1 MLKKYNPVFEE
12 YLSFYNAIRLK
23 IATQIST
30 LLTLVFILLSFL
42 FFRKDEISYVLP
54 FILGGIFSGF
64 SLIYTILTKNPNLAY
79 YIFIIT
85 GSLTCTFTI
94 FFLPKDLHV
103 TDFLWRIILLIFS
116 FIGAK
121 KIFSFILL
129 FYFFIEISFY
139 TQFFMVDNLRNFVFD
154 SRLQLIGLNIEFIV
168 TFSIVFYLLYYF
180 ILLNTK
186 AKEKL
191 TETLYT
197 QEQTNLELSKK
208 NEENIILVK
217 EIHHRVKNNL
227 QIIISLLRLQKEE
240 LKNEEAKVHFT
251 EAINRIMSM
260 STIHQR
266 LYQQENLEMVDVE
279 EYIRDI
285 VRELEMI
292 YVSNKQITLDI
303 QGNKEQMDLKM
314 IVPFGLILNELLTN
328 SFKHAFKETEN
339 GKITLKLES
348 KDMLVFIYSD
358 NGKWKQQQTDSNGF
372 GIELIEILTDQLEGK
387 YDMLATELGTNYI
400 FRFPIPKPDIQ
411 KES

>member
-1 MLKKYNPVFEE
+1 MLKKQNPIFEE
-12 YLSFYNAIRLK
+12 YVSYYNAIRLK
-23 IATQIST
+23 IATQIS
-30 LLTLVFILLSFL
+30 LVLTLVFILLSFL
-42 FFRKDEISYVLP
+42 FFRENEYSYVIP

-64 SLIYTILTKNPNLAY
+64 ALIYTLKTKNPNLAY

-121 KIFSFILL
+121 QSFSFILL
-129 FYFFIEISFY
+129 FYFFIEITIYS
-139 TQFFMVDNLRNFVFD
+139 QFFMVDNLRNFEFD

-191 TETLYT
+191 TESLKS
-197 QEQTNLELSKK
+197 QEQTNVELIRK
-208 NEENIILVK
+208 NEENITLVK

-240 LKNEEAKVHFT
+240 LKNEEAKKHFT

-266 LYQQENLEMVDVE
+266 LYQQDNLEMIDVE
-279 EYIRDI
+279 DYIRDM
-285 VRELEMI
+285 VRELQVI
-292 YVSNKQITLDI
+292 YANSKNIELEI
-303 QGNKEQMDLKM
+303 EANKEQMDLKM

-328 SFKHAFKETEN
+328 SFKHAFTETST
-339 GKITLKLES
+339 GRISIKLES
-348 KDMLVFIYSD
+348 KDMIVFIYSD
-358 NGKWKQQQTDSNGF
+358 TGKWKQELKEAKGF
-372 GIELIEILTDQLEGK
+372 GIELIQILTEQLDGSS
-387 YDMLATELGTNYI
+387 DMLATEIGTNYI
-400 FRFPIPKPDIQ
+400 FRFPKAN
-411 KES
+411 E

>member
-1 MLKKYNPVFEE
+1 MSRKQKNPIFED
-12 YLSFYNAIRLK
+12 YVSYYNAIRFK
-23 IATQIST
+23 IAKQISLVLT
-30 LLTLVFILLSFL
+30 LLFILLSFL
-42 FFRKDEISYVLP
+42 FYRSDELSYVIP
-54 FILGGIFSGF
+54 FILGAMFSSF
-64 SLIYTILTKNPNLAY
+64 ALTYTIKTKNPDLAY
-79 YIFIIT
+79 YILIIT
-85 GSLTCTFTI
+85 GTLTCTFTI

-121 KIFSFILL
+121 KIFSYILL
-129 FYFFIEISFY
+129 FYFFIEISIY
-139 TQFFMVDNLRNFVFD
+139 TQLFMVDNLKNFVFD

-191 TETLYT
+191 TESLLL
-197 QEQTNLELSKK
+197 QEQINAELLKK
-208 NEENIILVK
+208 NDENIILVK

-240 LKNEEAKVHFT
+240 LKNEEAKNYFT

-266 LYQQENLEMVDVE
+266 LYQQQNLEMVDVE
-279 EYIRDI
+279 EYIRDM
-285 VRELEMI
+285 VRELEVI
-292 YVSNKQITLDI
+292 YVAKKNITLDI
-303 QGNKEQMDLKM
+303 TANREQMDLKM

-328 SFKHAFKETEN
+328 SFKHAFSDTDT
-339 GKITLKLES
+339 GKITINLES

-358 NGKWKQQQTDSNGF
+358 TGKWRQQLKESSGF
-372 GIELIEILTDQLEGK
+372 GIELIEILTEQLEGK

-400 FRFPIPKPDIQ
+400 FRFPLQ
-411 KES
+411 